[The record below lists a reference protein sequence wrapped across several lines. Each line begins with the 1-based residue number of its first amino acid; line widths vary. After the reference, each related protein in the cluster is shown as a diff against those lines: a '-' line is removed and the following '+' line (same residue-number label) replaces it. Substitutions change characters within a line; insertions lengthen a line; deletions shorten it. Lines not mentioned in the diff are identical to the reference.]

1 MENRSAIVVTNS
13 KIMRK
18 LVSPVIAR
26 NGNEKTIAKAVWD
39 TGATSTCISP
49 TLAKELKLQPIG
61 KTKVLSAS
69 NETDGVNIYKVDIIV
84 CDGIRL
90 NNVAVC
96 EMPIHYQ
103 EIGLLIGMDIISEG
117 DFSVSGFGDKTT
129 FTFRIPSLSETRF
142 TSHEQT
148 FAELIEVAK
157 TL

>member
-1 MENRSAIVVTNS
+1 MVVTNS
-13 KIMRK
+13 KIMRE
-18 LVSPVIAR
+18 LVSSVIVR
-26 NGNEKTIAKAVWD
+26 NGETKTIAKAVWD

-61 KTKVLSAS
+61 QTKVLSAS
-69 NETDGVNIYKVDIIV
+69 NETDGANIYRVDIII

-90 NNVAVC
+90 SNVAVC

-103 EIGLLIGMDIISEG
+103 KIGLLIGMDIISAG

-129 FTFRIPSLSETRF
+129 FTFRMPSLSETKF

-148 FAELIEVAK
+148 FAELVEIAK